1 MQGSH
6 KHPSDSGVKAVIE
19 ARRTQLK
26 QSLAEGMDRGL
37 TPIPLERPD
46 TPSAS
51 RPHHPL
57 VSNRR
62 DELSG
67 ALRRQMKALSD
78 EFNSLEQNIDT
89 LQFKSK
95 DAERAKAAILANL
108 SHEFRTPLNAILG
121 FSELLLSETVGPL
134 NDDRQREYIGD
145 IHRSGLRL
153 LTMIDGLL
161 DNAEF
166 ANEQPPF
173 ISDVSNALEVSDA
186 PGEGETLR
194 PATMRQPDPET

>member
-6 KHPSDSGVKAVIE
+6 KHPSDAAAKAVINV
-19 ARRTQLK
+19 RGTQPK
-26 QSLAEGMDRGL
+26 QPLADGMDRGL
-37 TPIPLERPD
+37 NPIPLERSD
-46 TPSAS
+46 TLPQS

-57 VSNRR
+57 VSDRR

-78 EFNSLEQNIDT
+78 EFSSLEENIDT

-121 FSELLLSETVGPL
+121 FSELLLSGTVGPL

-161 DNAEF
+161 DKAEL
-166 ANEQPPF
+166 PSDPMPF
-173 ISDVSNALEVSDA
+173 VSDVCDALEVSDA
-186 PGEGETLR
+186 PGEGRTLP
-194 PATMRQPDPET
+194 PASTRQNQPKS